1 MDNLKTIDNNN
12 ITDINNLKF
21 YQWGTLVIISKRNS
35 GKTVLIKNLILNICN
50 NFQYNAIFLF
60 SETGYLEKQEWAY
73 VDEFYNTDQIDD
85 KQGKIIDYQKKELEK
100 RGKNKLKSIIIILD
114 DIKINSKNS
123 TNLNMVFSLG
133 RHLNLLII
141 ISTQY
146 SKSFLL
152 NPIIRSNIYQ
162 LFFSDLNKKNYE
174 NIYEIVITDL
184 NLKQFTTKIN
194 EINNNFQFI
203 MYDNNTKDRQTR

>member
-1 MDNLKTIDNNN
+1 
-12 ITDINNLKF
+12 
-21 YQWGTLVIISKRNS
+21 
-35 GKTVLIKNLILNICN
+35 
-50 NFQYNAIFLF
+50 
-60 SETGYLEKQEWAY
+60 
-73 VDEFYNTDQIDD
+73 
-85 KQGKIIDYQKKELEK
+85 
-100 RGKNKLKSIIIILD
+100 
-114 DIKINSKNS
+114 
-123 TNLNMVFSLG
+123 MVFSLG

-152 NPIIRSNIYQ
+152 NPIIRSNIDY

-194 EINNNFQFI
+194 ELNNNFQFV